1 MNELHAIIIQV
12 SFLLMYTSMHYAHV
26 CVCVYVCVCV
36 CVCVVVILT
45 KREEYPRTLI
55 IGSIFRAE
63 RMQDRVVV
71 Q

>member
-1 MNELHAIIIQV
+1 M
-12 SFLLMYTSMHYAHV
+12 LMYM
-26 CVCVYVCVCV
+26 CVCVCV
-36 CVCVVVILT
+36 CVCAYMCGMGSEVVILT